1 MIRVT
6 IFEDNDSLRETLA
19 QIIDD
24 TDDLITIGQYPN
36 ALAVVEAVRQDQPD
50 VVLMDIEMP
59 GRTGIEAVRLLG
71 HLSPRSRILML
82 TVFEEKVGSLLALGL
97 SASLFGF
104 YHLSNAN
111 SSVWTSVA
119 IIPPGL
125 LLGRST
131 STAAICGC
139 PFFCISAGTLP
150 RRPFLGCPNRAS
162 L

>member
-6 IFEDNDSLRETLA
+6 ILEDNDSLRETLA

-82 TVFEEKVGSLLALGL
+82 TVFEETDRIFGAITAGAVGYLLKKNPADQITDAIRQVMAGGAAMTPSIALKAL
-97 SASLFGF
+97 AYFRPLPPR
-104 YHLSNAN
+104 
-111 SSVWTSVA
+111 SS
-119 IIPPGL
+119 
-125 LLGRST
+125 R
-131 STAAICGC
+131 
-139 PFFCISAGTLP
+139 
-150 RRPFLGCPNRAS
+150 
-162 L
+162 